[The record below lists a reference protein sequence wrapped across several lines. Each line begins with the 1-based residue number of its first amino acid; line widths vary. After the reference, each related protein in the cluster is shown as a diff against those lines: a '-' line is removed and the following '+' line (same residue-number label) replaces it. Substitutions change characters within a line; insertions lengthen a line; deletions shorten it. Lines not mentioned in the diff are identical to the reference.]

1 MAGHS
6 RWAQVKHRKAGADAK
21 RGALFSKLTRLITA
35 ASREG
40 GHDPAANARLR
51 AAIEQAR
58 DAGLPKGNIER
69 AVARAAGRA
78 AADALVSRQF
88 EAYGP
93 GASAYLIEVLTD
105 NPNRTAGDLKRI
117 LADADGRMADAGSVA
132 WMFERRAVV
141 AFTPAAPDALEAAT
155 LALIDAGALEVEAEG
170 GTLYA
175 AVAPEAVGPFQ
186 RAAAGR
192 GLTATRT
199 DVAMVPKAT
208 VAIGPDER
216 VRAEAL
222 ADALADHPDVI
233 AVSTN
238 IQPVP

>member
-1 MAGHS
+1 M
-6 RWAQVKHRKAGADAK
+6 KHKKAGADAK
-21 RGALFSKLTRLITA
+21 RSALFSKLTRLVTA

-40 GHDPAANARLR
+40 GPDPAANAKLR

-58 DAGLPKGNIER
+58 DAELPKENIER
-69 AVARAAGRA
+69 AIARAAGTA
-78 AADALVSRQF
+78 SADALMSRQF

-93 GASAYLIEVLTD
+93 GGSAYLIQVLTD

-117 LADADGRMADAGSVA
+117 LADSDGKMADAGSVA
-132 WMFERRAVV
+132 WMFERRAVLT
-141 AFTPAAPDALEAAT
+141 FTPLAPEALEAAA
-155 LALIDAGALEVEAEG
+155 LALIDAGALEVEADG
-170 GTLYA
+170 GTLWA
-175 AVAPEAVGPFQ
+175 SVAPEAVGPFQ
-186 RAAAGR
+186 RAAALR

-199 DVAMVPKAT
+199 DMAMVPKAT

-216 VRAEAL
+216 GRAEAL
-222 ADALADHPDVI
+222 ADALTNHPDVI